1 MFIFPPP
8 RYLPRIIFYFVF
20 FASFLS
26 LAFDLQNMGGFR
38 MYNGRVSCVLND
50 QLVLF
55 ASIFVHLY
63 LQCIHNTL
71 ELILEEFVGS
81 LEVRNDLV

>member
-1 MFIFPPP
+1 MSIFL
-8 RYLPRIIFYFVF
+8 RFLPRIIFYFVF
-20 FASFLS
+20 FASSLS
-26 LAFDLQNMGGFR
+26 LALGLRNVGGFR
-38 MYNGRVSCVLND
+38 MYNGRVSCILND

-71 ELILEEFVGS
+71 ELMLEGFVGS
-81 LEVRNDLV
+81 LEVRDDLV